1 MPPHERFTTNLLETL
16 ASSRLKLID
25 YVERKK
31 SEVDKDVEEY
41 HKTLAQEEEQIQ
53 AQKETL
59 KAVQSERG
67 LSSEEGITQRREQLS
82 VNKTLLEERVRTLQ
96 EEARKQELTVEELR
110 EEERLCRIK
119 AEEAMDH
126 KARVEESKNTTV
138 DDLTRGIINYK
149 YLGFD
154 FVKAKGNGLRF
165 SFTQLDAGDPKRCFS
180 FVLTANADDVYE
192 VDECRD
198 LDEDTLD
205 RLVKQLNE
213 SDDLSAFMLGMR
225 RAFSATV

>member
-96 EEARKQELTVEELR
+96 EEARKQELTVEGE
-110 EEERLCRIK
+110 
-119 AEEAMDH
+119 
-126 KARVEESKNTTV
+126 
-138 DDLTRGIINYK
+138 
-149 YLGFD
+149 
-154 FVKAKGNGLRF
+154 
-165 SFTQLDAGDPKRCFS
+165 
-180 FVLTANADDVYE
+180 
-192 VDECRD
+192 
-198 LDEDTLD
+198 
-205 RLVKQLNE
+205 
-213 SDDLSAFMLGMR
+213 
-225 RAFSATV
+225 